1 VSNANLLSI
10 KSLSVSFG
18 GLKALSNINL
28 DLHANEVVGLI
39 GPNGAGKTTLFNAL
53 SGLVD
58 VEAGTLEINNKPH
71 KWPKPYG
78 LVDLGISRTLQGV
91 GLFPELTVLENVM
104 VGDSKSS
111 KSGLIS
117 SALGLNGKDE
127 AKLKAR
133 AMTAL
138 ERVYASGIA
147 DQRADSLPYPVTKR
161 VAIARALVSE
171 PKILLLDEPA
181 GGLGA
186 QDIEW
191 MNSLIHNLSTQCSVI
206 LVEHHMDV
214 VMSVCNRLYVLN
226 FGEVIASG
234 EVEKVR
240 RDPAVCDILWPRI
253 GNISTTSSVALATS
267 FLSFRHNPASAKFS
281 FTLNSAITDLP
292 SETCIIPVRAKSSAR
307 LPSIELPFQV
317 ALPDLLS
324 LSPERVRSN
333 VVLPAPFAPITAAN

>member
-1 VSNANLLSI
+1 MCLESTLVSNANLLSI

-18 GLKALSNINL
+18 GLKALSNVNL

-53 SGLVD
+53 SGLAD
-58 VEAGTLEINNKPH
+58 VESGSLEINGKSHN
-71 KWPKPYG
+71 WPKPYQ
-78 LVDLGISRTLQGV
+78 LIDLGISRTLQGV

-104 VGDSKSS
+104 IGDNKSA
-111 KSGLIS
+111 KTGLIS
-117 SALGLNGKDE
+117 SALGVSGKDE
-127 AKLKAR
+127 AKLKQR

-147 DQRADSLPYPVTKR
+147 DRRADSLPYPVTKR

-191 MNSLIHNLSTQCSVI
+191 MNSLIHNLAAQCSVI

-214 VMSVCNRLYVLN
+214 VMNVCDRLYVLN

-234 EVEKVR
+234 DVETVR
-240 RDPAVCDILWPRI
+240 RDPAV
-253 GNISTTSSVALATS
+253 VAAYLGV
-267 FLSFRHNPASAKFS
+267 N
-281 FTLNSAITDLP
+281 N
-292 SETCIIPVRAKSSAR
+292 
-307 LPSIELPFQV
+307 
-317 ALPDLLS
+317 
-324 LSPERVRSN
+324 
-333 VVLPAPFAPITAAN
+333 